1 MKYAANVKNTGQVAL
16 PPVRA
21 RVLLLLMFAAMVAL
35 LLRAIYLQGIHT
47 EFLQQEGN
55 ARYGRVVDIIAHRGM
70 IADRAGNPLAIS
82 TPVESI
88 WASPPDGEAAP
99 QQVRQLAQILGMDV
113 SDLSKRLQEKRE
125 FVYIKRQ
132 LSPELAAQ
140 AMKLGIP
147 GLAMRHEYRRY
158 YPSGEVTSHILGF
171 TDVDDNGQE
180 GVEFG
185 WQATLGGK

>member
-1 MKYAANVKNTGQVAL
+1 MNYAANVKNTGQVAL

-21 RVLLLLMFAAMVAL
+21 RVLLLLMLVAMVAL
-35 LLRAIYLQGIHT
+35 LVRAVYLQGIHT

-55 ARYGRVVDIIAHRGM
+55 ARYGRVVDIVAHRGM

-82 TPVESI
+82 TPVESV
-88 WASPPDGEAAP
+88 WASPPDVDATP
-99 QQVRQLAQILGMDV
+99 QQVRQLAQVLGMDV
-113 SDLSKRLQEKRE
+113 SDVSKRLQDKSRE
-125 FVYIKRQ
+125 FVYLKRQ

-158 YPSGEVTSHILGF
+158 YPSGDVTSHILG
-171 TDVDDNGQE
+171 
-180 GVEFG
+180 
-185 WQATLGGK
+185 